1 MSSAFDAIDKATRI
15 DGSHGW
21 IQWKGTSVCMDV
33 HCVCGAHMHVDAE
46 FAYYL
51 RCPHCQRVYGVGAY
65 VRLVELTK
73 PEHIAQATHNC
84 LVDMEPDSAIPAKS
98 ESSSPAHTPTDSR

>member
-1 MSSAFDAIDKATRI
+1 MSSAFDVIDEATRI
-15 DGSHGW
+15 DEPHGW
-21 IQWKGTSVCMDV
+21 IQWKGTDVCMDV
-33 HCVCGAHMHVDAE
+33 LCACGAHMHVDGE

-73 PEHIAQATHNC
+73 PEHIAEATGGC
-84 LVDMEPDSAIPAKS
+84 LVDMEPDSALPLKS
-98 ESSSPAHTPTDSR
+98 ESASPARIPPGSR